1 VNITIDTQYFDNGFS
16 AEADIFKRKP
26 LFDQMKRLILSAPD
40 SSLVFALDDIWGS
53 GKTSFVK
60 MMQSELKINHS
71 DEIDVIY
78 FDSFENDY
86 QSDPFISISSELY
99 ALLKSKGVGAEDI
112 ASKIL
117 QSATKIG
124 ARALTGSAKI
134 ALSTL
139 TAGVVN
145 GNVIDKAAEVIS
157 NTISG
162 EIESFV
168 EDKIK
173 SMEQEKKA
181 IVDFKE
187 SLENIYTNTNRKTLI
202 IIDELDRARPDYSL
216 ELLEKIKHL
225 FSVQGLVFL
234 LVMNREQFEK
244 GIACRYGDIN
254 TNLYLN
260 KFIHYWFTLPKV
272 SMYDQP
278 HERKYG
284 KTTIDEYIQR
294 LIQKNNSLGISY
306 NGAFAK
312 LMSLLI
318 ETNNCSLREAERCI
332 STLLVVDNHT
342 RIANNDDT
350 YYMISLA
357 LVCFLKVVH
366 PAVLNQILKKESDPD
381 ELMETLKLSQ
391 SDIINNKSVMLLKDM
406 LTYYHLSNEELDDFR
421 RENNELTNRVEGK
434 FRFEVTYIQDIAKS
448 LNNLIIQ

>member
-1 VNITIDTQYFDNGFS
+1 MNITIDTQCFDTGFS
-16 AEADIFKRKP
+16 IEADIFKRKP
-26 LFDQMKRLILSAPD
+26 LFEQMKRLILNAPD
-40 SSLVFALDDIWGS
+40 SNLVFALDDIWGS

-60 MMQSELKINHS
+60 MMQSEFKINHS

-86 QSDPFISISSELY
+86 QSDPFISISSALY
-99 ALLKSKGVGAEDI
+99 ALLKSKGVCAENI

-117 QSATKIG
+117 QTATRIG
-124 ARALTGSAKI
+124 ARALSGSAKI

-145 GNVIDKAAEVIS
+145 GNVIDKSAEVIS

-181 IVDFKE
+181 IIDFKD
-187 SLENIYTNTNRKTLI
+187 SLEQIYANTGRKTLI

-225 FSVQGLVFL
+225 FSVKGLVFL

-244 GIACRYGDIN
+244 GIAYRYGDIN

-272 SMYDQP
+272 SMHDLP

-284 KTTIDEYIQR
+284 RTTIDEYINR
-294 LIQKNNSLGISY
+294 LIKKNSSLGISY
-306 NGAFAK
+306 NGAFAI
-312 LMSLLI
+312 LISLLI
-318 ETNNCSLREAERCI
+318 EINSCSLREAERCI

-342 RIANNDDT
+342 RIANNNDT
-350 YYMISLA
+350 YHMISLA
-357 LVCFLKVVH
+357 LVCFLKVVN
-366 PAVLNQILKKESDPD
+366 PSLLKQILKKESNPD
-381 ELMETLKLSQ
+381 NLMEALNLNQ
-391 SDIINNKSVMLLKDM
+391 NDMLNNNNIKLLKDI
-406 LTYYHLSNEELDDFR
+406 LTYYYLSYEELD
-421 RENNELTNRVEGK
+421 
-434 FRFEVTYIQDIAKS
+434 
-448 LNNLIIQ
+448 